1 MTCNNEK
8 WHDQHVTS
16 MGQRKNLSLQQEL
29 NLWPSVHRLDALTI
43 ELPRIHDELGCIQ
56 GWCMTCLLR
65 TARISISLMI
75 LAVCTMHVIY
85 EFCIWSSSPHN
96 TNTSATVSHISN
108 SISGSI
114 FWLVL
119 QKPQYRNR
127 VICFCAYPFNYQIVI
142 VEERRKHTLPQ
153 ITKVIASSG
162 MNHVIFQLEFLFSN
176 VNGKYHK

>member
-75 LAVCTMHVIY
+75 LAVCTMHVIH

-108 SISGSI
+108 SISGGI
-114 FWLVL
+114 FWLVF

-142 VEERRKHTLPQ
+142 VEERPIKISWERLKRVENIHCLKSQ
-153 ITKVIASSG
+153 KS
-162 MNHVIFQLEFLFSN
+162 
-176 VNGKYHK
+176 

>member
-1 MTCNNEK
+1 MAWSTCHEHGTKKKSESPTGIEPMTFCTPVGCSNHWATK
-8 WHDQHVTS
+8 DSWRAGLYT
-16 MGQRKNLSLQQEL
+16 
-29 NLWPSVHRLDALTI
+29 RLMYD
-43 ELPRIHDELGCIQ
+43 
-56 GWCMTCLLR
+56 MLLR

-96 TNTSATVSHISN
+96 TNTSETVSHISN

-127 VICFCAYPFNYQIVI
+127 VICFCAYPFNYQMVI
-142 VEERRKHTLPQ
+142 VEERPIKISWERLKRVENIHCLKSQ
-153 ITKVIASSG
+153 KS
-162 MNHVIFQLEFLFSN
+162 
-176 VNGKYHK
+176 